1 MEVRRGLVYPRQ
13 TMLNDIQINTSFY
26 AMVKVD
32 MVHENLKELK
42 LDVPPDDMML
52 TMRDVVIRRIQ
63 WRRTSINVDPSSAAS
78 ASTTAT

>member
-78 ASTTAT
+78 ASTTAS

>member
-32 MVHENLKELK
+32 MVYENLKELK
-42 LDVPPDDMML
+42 LDVPLDDMML
-52 TMRDVVIRRIQ
+52 SMRDAVIRRIQ

-78 ASTTAT
+78 ASTTAS